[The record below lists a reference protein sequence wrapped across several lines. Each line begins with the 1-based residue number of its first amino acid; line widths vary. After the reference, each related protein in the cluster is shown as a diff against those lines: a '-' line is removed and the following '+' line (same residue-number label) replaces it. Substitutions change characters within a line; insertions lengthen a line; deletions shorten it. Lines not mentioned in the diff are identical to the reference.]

1 MSLNPLL
8 QAKARQVKL
17 LGLDV
22 DGVMT
27 NGLLYFMPDGQ
38 EFKTFN
44 ILDGHG
50 IKMLQATGVKV
61 AIITGRETAVVAKR
75 AKDLGIELLL
85 QGREDKQVALNELR
99 EQLNLEWSEI
109 AYLGDDL
116 PDLPAI
122 KQVGL
127 GLSVPNGYSLVRQ
140 QADGVTQTLGGQ
152 GAVREVCD
160 FIMSAQDT
168 LQQALTPYSQA
179 NE

>member
-1 MSLNPLL
+1 MNLDPQLIVKA
-8 QAKARQVKL
+8 QAIKL

-27 NGLLYFMPDGQ
+27 DGRLYFTADGQ

-50 IKMLQATGVKV
+50 IKMLQSTGVKV
-61 AIITGRETAVVAKR
+61 AIITGRETTVVAKR

-85 QGREDKQVALNELR
+85 QGREDKRVALNEIR
-99 EQLNLEWSEI
+99 QQLQLDWNEI

-122 KQVGL
+122 QQVGL
-127 GLSVPNGYSLVRQ
+127 GLSVPNGYWLVKQ
-140 QADGVTQTLGGQ
+140 HADGVTQTLGGA

-160 FIMSAQDT
+160 FIMSAQNT
-168 LQQALTPYSQA
+168 LQPALTPYMQA
-179 NE
+179 SE